1 MNDYKP
7 RPKRQGAN
15 FGSTLFGIFIGL
27 LLGFLI
33 AAAIAVYMMKSPLP
47 FVSKSKAGDR
57 ASPSE
62 QAPKQQRADAAKAA
76 APVERN
82 DKPKLDF
89 YKILPGQEAVPGAP
103 SGPVPDTA
111 ANTSKAEKI
120 ARAERADQLD
130 KPVPADAGAKSQDA
144 GKAGELTRDLYVIQA
159 GSFQNPVDADN
170 VKAKLA
176 LLGLQASI
184 EPASLPDKGTW
195 YRVRLGPYRSLRDIN
210 AVRGQ
215 LAQAGVDATLLKVR
229 E

>member
-7 RPKRQGAN
+7 RPKRQSAS
-15 FGSTLFGIFIGL
+15 FGSTLLGIFIGL

-47 FVSKSKAGDR
+47 FVSRSKAGDR
-57 ASPSE
+57 ASAAE
-62 QAPKQQRADAAKAA
+62 QPPRQQRADASKAA
-76 APVERN
+76 APVERTE
-82 DKPKLDF
+82 KPKLDF
-89 YKILPGQEAVPGAP
+89 YKILPGQEAAP
-103 SGPVPDTA
+103 VA
-111 ANTSKAEKI
+111 APEQAPPSAKAERS
-120 ARAERADQLD
+120 ARLERPDAAD
-130 KPVPADAGAKSQDA
+130 KPAAADPGAKSQDTS
-144 GKAGELTRDLYVIQA
+144 KAGELTRDLYVIQA

-184 EPASLPDKGTW
+184 EPAALPDKGTW

-215 LAQAGVDATLLKVR
+215 LAQAGVDATLLKLR

>member
-7 RPKRQGAN
+7 RPKRQSAS
-15 FGSTLFGIFIGL
+15 FGSTLLGIFIGL

-47 FVSKSKAGDR
+47 FVSRSKAGDR

-62 QAPKQQRADAAKAA
+62 QAPRQQRADASKAA
-76 APVERN
+76 APVERTE
-82 DKPKLDF
+82 KPKLDF
-89 YKILPGQEAVPGAP
+89 YKILPGQEAVPGA
-103 SGPVPDTA
+103 VPETA
-111 ANTSKAEKI
+111 ANTAKAEKI
-120 ARAERADQLD
+120 ARAERPDQVE
-130 KPVPADAGAKSQDA
+130 KPAPADPGAKSQDA
-144 GKAGELTRDLYVIQA
+144 AKAGELTRDLYVIQA

-184 EPASLPDKGTW
+184 EPAALADKGTW

-215 LAQAGVDATLLKVR
+215 LAQAGVDATLLKVK

>member
-7 RPKRQGAN
+7 RPKRQSAN
-15 FGSTLFGIFIGL
+15 FGSTLLGIFIGL

-47 FVSKSKAGDR
+47 FVSRSKAGDR
-57 ASPSE
+57 ASPAE
-62 QAPKQQRADAAKAA
+62 QPPRQQRADAGKNAA
-76 APVERN
+76 APVERT

-89 YKILPGQEAVPGAP
+89 YKILPGQEAVPVAAP
-103 SGPVPDTA
+103 EQASPSA
-111 ANTSKAEKI
+111 KAEKN
-120 ARAERADQLD
+120 ARVERPD
-130 KPVPADAGAKSQDA
+130 PADKVAAADPGAKSQDA
-144 GKAGELTRDLYVIQA
+144 GKTGELTRDLYVIQA

-184 EPASLPDKGTW
+184 EPAALPDKGTW

-215 LAQAGVDATLLKVR
+215 LAQAGVDATLLKLK